1 MKQAKVLT
9 AVLLLAAFLL
19 SSCAM
24 GAPNAKEVP
33 VEPAVEMIPQV
44 RAEEPAA
51 VEAAPLADAAESG
64 YFLQPLAVNGGVDA
78 VTADAKPL
86 FKAKFEGDRVE
97 GSGEAVDG
105 VYRFTAA
112 KTDGEAWHVKL
123 ESNYPTV
130 AGRDY
135 QVTYRFTSDV
145 AGKVKFGDFQE
156 FEIQKGEN
164 SVTGML
170 IATGGTSYLD
180 LQLGMLPPFTIEFSE
195 IEIEEFAD
203 EVEYEDAL
211 PRAIDFENEAKVYE
225 KHDQGYAPIPT
236 RSKDDV
242 SIYYFSSSWEP
253 GVWKSRLYVKTGLI
267 PESGVRYHVT
277 ADVESDM
284 DMPFEILFNDGEV
297 EKGYG
302 ALYGQ
307 NLTAGE
313 KKTCEAVITGGS
325 EGEELVLQFSL
336 GEAPEDANVKVG
348 NVRIET
354 VTDHYK
360 NILPAGFALDK
371 EVFTGRTLTSL
382 VPTSYKNVPLNV
394 SYSGSETVREFHDPD
409 FEASLEKAAD
419 SATYR
424 ITRAR
429 ESNRGVWEAKLFVDT
444 GFTPVPG
451 KLYEV
456 KFDLDSEKD
465 QEKYEI
471 CFDGAGGD
479 NENYGAIK
487 PELPDSLK
495 LKAGQRSSVDY
506 LFSTDADHGPLTI
519 RIQLGETNTAE
530 GNTVKISGLEL
541 REISSTGTELTL
553 PGFGYPNFQAGD
565 KQYNSFDLENN
576 AGAKAVLG
584 GNGSFATARIEQ
596 SGDDWHIK
604 LYGFPGVMLED
615 GKTYRVSMDVE
626 NAEGCSVAFK
636 NESFLSKE
644 DAFGSAT
651 VTGGKVVHTITPS
664 GTENNQAGVMQF
676 LIKIGNLP
684 NGTEV
689 KVSNVKVELVEV
701 ETTNIATT
709 EPGYGMDE
717 NPANKHVV
725 SSFSENTAKID
736 ARWDDWHIKLYAIP
750 PAENKA
756 ITNGQSYTISMDVAG
771 ADGCAVCFNREGGG
785 ETDFGST
792 TVSGGKVQYSGTAT
806 MDGNLEIILK
816 LGTLPA
822 GSNVTVSN
830 VSVNGSDPLNCNF
843 FVPAPPEG
851 NDIGFDFNGGDGVP
865 SATLAV
871 NSKGCDWHAK
881 YYVKPGVTLE
891 AGKTY
896 TVKMDVTNADG
907 CPVVFKNLSYTEKED
922 AFGSTTVS
930 NGKFSYTIAPTE
942 SGERQT
948 GEMEILF
955 KLGTLP
961 AGTEVTVSNLQI
973 LTAADQ
979 PTYTDLT
986 PKSFKYPVVTE
997 DVGDTNSFLLETN
1010 KGTVGE
1016 LSGDGSSATAH
1027 ITKPGDDWHI
1037 KLYAKTGLTLE
1048 AGKTYEISMDVANAD
1063 GCMAC
1068 FKDLATDN
1076 EEGFG
1081 SKAVSSGSVSHQV
1094 SPATSGEL
1102 EILLKLGTVP
1112 ADTDVKVSNVKVS
1125 ELSLTPGE
1133 NLLSGFQYNAVGS
1146 VSDATDDGYI
1156 TSLEKKSDSAVFHIH
1171 QAPAEE
1177 RHPWNVKLNV
1187 KTGFTPE
1194 NGKGY
1199 RVSFD
1204 LAAEK
1209 PQAVAEVFYDGN
1221 KENAYGQLFN
1231 RSLSAGTQNISYT
1244 IRPGESNGELTL
1256 QIRLGQTDGTDGNTY
1271 TVSNVKI
1278 EEVTFTS
1285 YSTPEKRETTTL
1297 RTEAGYRSQLDK
1309 TADRATVRIEKTP
1322 STGLEAWKNKLFVET
1337 GVTLKAGQKY
1347 RIRMDVKS
1355 IIPAPFEVCFNNGGE
1370 EKGLGAMFGLMSSP
1384 SGQPVEYVT
1393 YPRQDIQLVIQLS
1406 LGNCTSPNSIVLSNL
1421 AVEKAGTINLVSDT
1435 IYEF

>member
-1 MKQAKVLT
+1 M
-9 AVLLLAAFLL
+9 
-19 SSCAM
+19 
-24 GAPNAKEVP
+24 
-33 VEPAVEMIPQV
+33 
-44 RAEEPAA
+44 
-51 VEAAPLADAAESG
+51 
-64 YFLQPLAVNGGVDA
+64 
-78 VTADAKPL
+78 
-86 FKAKFEGDRVE
+86 
-97 GSGEAVDG
+97 
-105 VYRFTAA
+105 
-112 KTDGEAWHVKL
+112 
-123 ESNYPTV
+123 
-130 AGRDY
+130 
-135 QVTYRFTSDV
+135 
-145 AGKVKFGDFQE
+145 
-156 FEIQKGEN
+156 
-164 SVTGML
+164 
-170 IATGGTSYLD
+170 
-180 LQLGMLPPFTIEFSE
+180 
-195 IEIEEFAD
+195 
-203 EVEYEDAL
+203 
-211 PRAIDFENEAKVYE
+211 
-225 KHDQGYAPIPT
+225 
-236 RSKDDV
+236 

-297 EKGYG
+297 EKGFG

-307 NLTAGE
+307 NLAAGE

-382 VPTSYKNVPLNV
+382 VPTSYKNIPLNV

-444 GFTPVPG
+444 GFTPEPG

-479 NENYGAIK
+479 NEKYGAIK

-553 PGFGYPNFQAGD
+553 PGFGYPDQKQDGQETDVEMPGFAYPEMQPAQETNVEMPGFAYPVTTGGD
-565 KQYNSFDLENN
+565 TQHVEDAWVNLPVTLSSSKIEWGESKVTDSVLSGSSAQLVITEPSHEADAPWTVRLHIGTGLTLEPGKQYKIEANFSATDPTDKWECKLSNGPADVDGEYPNQYGSGYGYVMDSSDQTAAIAHTITVPADLPCKELVLRFDLGRSGTNTITVSDIKVSEFVPAHDEIIDPVTTPNSFVLEPRNGN
-576 AGAKAVLG
+576 ETSDAQLS
-584 GNGSFATARIEQ
+584 GNGSSATAKVIAPSP

-604 LYGFPGVMLED
+604 LIANTGAELQEGKKYVISMKVNGTGDGEWPIAYRRDMEGDHDYDFSPDTNVNPDDSLEFLDGGVV
-615 GKTYRVSMDVE
+615 R
-626 NAEGCSVAFK
+626 N
-636 NESFLSKE
+636 
-644 DAFGSAT
+644 T
-651 VTGGKVVHTITPS
+651 VT
-664 GTENNQAGVMQF
+664 
-676 LIKIGNLP
+676 
-684 NGTEV
+684 
-689 KVSNVKVELVEV
+689 
-701 ETTNIATT
+701 
-709 EPGYGMDE
+709 
-717 NPANKHVV
+717 
-725 SSFSENTAKID
+725 
-736 ARWDDWHIKLYAIP
+736 AR
-750 PAENKA
+750 
-756 ITNGQSYTISMDVAG
+756 
-771 ADGCAVCFNREGGG
+771 
-785 ETDFGST
+785 
-792 TVSGGKVQYSGTAT
+792 YSGK
-806 MDGNLEIILK
+806 LQIVLK
-816 LGTLPA
+816 LGKRAA
-822 GSNVTVSN
+822 GSTITVSDISIKEITAGSG
-830 VSVNGSDPLNCNF
+830 SVN
-843 FVPAPPEG
+843 
-851 NDIGFDFNGGDGVP
+851 
-865 SATLAV
+865 
-871 NSKGCDWHAK
+871 
-881 YYVKPGVTLE
+881 
-891 AGKTY
+891 
-896 TVKMDVTNADG
+896 
-907 CPVVFKNLSYTEKED
+907 
-922 AFGSTTVS
+922 
-930 NGKFSYTIAPTE
+930 
-942 SGERQT
+942 
-948 GEMEILF
+948 
-955 KLGTLP
+955 
-961 AGTEVTVSNLQI
+961 
-973 LTAADQ
+973 
-979 PTYTDLT
+979 
-986 PKSFKYPVVTE
+986 SFK
-997 DVGDTNSFLLETN
+997 LETN
-1010 KGTVGE
+1010 EGTVGE

-1037 KLYAKTGLTLE
+1037 KLYAKTGLKLE

-1068 FKDLATDN
+1068 FKDLATGS

-1081 SKAVSSGSVSHQV
+1081 SKAVSSGTVSHQV

-1125 ELSLTPGE
+1125 ELSLAPGE
-1133 NLLSGFQYNAVGS
+1133 NLLSGFKYNSVGS

-1231 RSLSAGTQNISYT
+1231 RSLSAGTQNISFT
-1244 IRPGESNGELTL
+1244 TRPMDSNGELTL

-1322 STGLEAWKNKLFVET
+1322 STGLEAWKTKLFVET

-1370 EKGLGAMFGLMSSP
+1370 EKGLGAMFGLLSSP
-1384 SGQPVEYVT
+1384 AGQPVEYVT

-1406 LGNCTSPNSIVLSNL
+1406 LGNCTSPNSIILSNL